1 MMLKLKIS
9 TLLLC
14 TLLFNITKAQTN
26 NFKFKRNITG
36 VNATWHSF
44 KLPEGLYQN
53 VGLGFDD
60 LRIFGINGK
69 DTLEVPYLLK
79 QKDDLISSQDIPFKQ
94 INQSTNAAGYF
105 YTFQSPQ
112 SNTINQITLNFR
124 NQNFDW
130 LVKLEGSNDN
140 KDWFT
145 ILNNYRILSIK
156 NSSTNYHFTKLDFE
170 DSKYQYFRI
179 ALKSQIQPELL
190 SAKISRTDTIKGIS
204 QEVKYKTF
212 NIQNDAVQKE
222 TIIDISLKNIAPVSF
237 LKLKA
242 MNSFDFYRPLKIE
255 YVTDSFKTDN
265 GIRYH
270 YADLYQGTISSFENP
285 EYHFP
290 NIITSGLRVTIQNN
304 DNQPLRLSG
313 LELKGNIYEII
324 ARFDNPAISYSL
336 YYGNQKSNAP
346 SYEIEKFQSKIPANL
361 TAASIGDEQIN
372 PAYSV
377 KTAKPL
383 FENKTWLWII
393 MTVIIALLGW
403 FSFRMLKN

>member
-1 MMLKLKIS
+1 MLKLKIS
-9 TLLLC
+9 TLLLF
-14 TLLFNITKAQTN
+14 TLLFTITKAQTN

-44 KLPEGLYQN
+44 KLPEGLYQH

-60 LRIFGINGK
+60 LRIFGINDK

-79 QKDDLISSQDIPFKQ
+79 QKDELISSQDIPFKQ
-94 INQSTNAAGYF
+94 INQSSNAAGYLF
-105 YTFQSPQ
+105 TFQSPQ
-112 SNTINQITLNFR
+112 VSTINQITLNFKD
-124 NQNFDW
+124 QNFDW
-130 LVKLEGSNDN
+130 QVKLEGSNDN
-140 KDWFT
+140 TEWFT

-156 NSSTNYHFTKLDFE
+156 NKSTDYHFTKLDFA
-170 DSKYQYFRI
+170 DSKYQYFRV

-190 SAKISRTDTIKGIS
+190 TAKISRIDTIRGIS
-204 QEVKYKTF
+204 QEVKYKSF

-222 TIIDISLKNIAPVSF
+222 TIIEIPLKNTVPVSF

-242 MNSFDFYRPLKIE
+242 MNTFDFYRPLKIE
-255 YVTDSFKTDN
+255 YVTDSFKTDK

-270 YADLYQGTISSFENP
+270 YANLYQGTISSFEKS

-290 NIITSGLRVTIQNN
+290 NTITSGLRITIQNN
-304 DNQPLRLSG
+304 DNQPLRLSD

-324 ARFDNPAISYSL
+324 ARFDNPALSYAL
-336 YYGNQKSNAP
+336 YYGNEKSTAP
-346 SYEIEKFQSKIPANL
+346 SYEIEKFQSKIPADL
-361 TAASIGDEQIN
+361 TPAIIGEEQKN

-377 KTAKPL
+377 KIPKPI
-383 FENKTWLWII
+383 FENKAWLWIV
-393 MTVIIALLGW
+393 MSVIIALLGW